1 MIRSQIKYIETANL
15 SKLTRAHFFEILVR
29 IAVAK
34 YVFTEIEKDPKQ
46 ATKRLIEEELLKRVS
61 VESPDQMRKE
71 LIQTR
76 ELHILFKANA
86 DGLLKVFNYF

>member
-86 DGLLKVFNYF
+86 DGLTKVFNYF